1 LAHALAMI
9 WCTFAEWGDRD
20 GPSCSADRWRSVES
34 DDTSDE
40 TSGGRSVLSGLLAP
54 LRLPERVLE
63 ALDELRPMRLELVR
77 VRKQTEPLGDL
88 LPALQHLEDD
98 LGARI
103 AAVNDELSPVR
114 AELTRVREQTEPVLD
129 LLPALQRL
137 QDVLGTRLDAVHDV
151 VVALESEESHL
162 NRAIK
167 EMATK
172 VATLTDAVA
181 PVDDRLVT
189 VERTVHGLAGEV
201 RSIHETLV
209 GLKEDIQRITGLSG
223 ERGVM
228 ERARDALTGTKDEK
242 EEDGS

>member
-1 LAHALAMI
+1 
-9 WCTFAEWGDRD
+9 
-20 GPSCSADRWRSVES
+20 
-34 DDTSDE
+34 
-40 TSGGRSVLSGLLAP
+40 VLSGLLAP